1 MIYYEVS
8 YVLDKAPN
16 VTKKAWVTEDV
27 PLKDVVKT
35 VDKFLI
41 RKLGRKIGQIVDIK
55 KTLDEEA

>member
-27 PLKDVVKT
+27 PIKDVIRT

-41 RKLGRKIGQIVDIK
+41 RKLGRKIGKIVDISRCR
-55 KTLDEEA
+55 DEEA